1 MLPDAPAERGRR
13 GAAVTA
19 SDGGR
24 SRDPEEL
31 AVRVAQRLAELRRQR
46 QLSLEALARVS
57 GVSRA
62 MLWQIEQGRSAPT
75 LKVLARIADSLDVSL
90 TDLLHG
96 ARAPQAEVLRACD
109 AKQLV
114 SADGGY
120 VSRALFPFIG
130 THAVEFYE
138 IRLLPGAVERAAA
151 HAAGTVENL
160 VVNAGRVEIEVGER
174 VHALATGDAIHFRAD
189 QAHAYRNPGSE
200 PALLYLVMSF
210 AGELNYG

>member
-1 MLPDAPAERGRR
+1 MVAVDDGSPADPADL
-13 GAAVTA
+13 GA
-19 SDGGR
+19 
-24 SRDPEEL
+24 L
-31 AVRVAQRLAELRRQR
+31 VAQRLATLRRQR
-46 QLSLEALARVS
+46 QLSLEVLAKAS

-75 LKVLARIADSLDVSL
+75 LKLLVRIAASLDVPL
-90 TDLLHG
+90 IELLHG
-96 ARAPQAEVLRACD
+96 ARAQQATVLRACD

-130 THAVEFYE
+130 AHAVEFYE
-138 IRLLPGAVERAAA
+138 IRLLPGAIERAGA

-160 VVNAGRVEIEVGER
+160 VVNAGSVEIEVGEQT
-174 VHALATGDAIHFRAD
+174 HALEVGDAIHFRAD
-189 QAHAYRNPGSE
+189 QAHAYRNPGDA
-200 PALLYLVMSF
+200 PAVLYLVMSY